1 MHKHFYLYKWK
12 ICSKCNFIHVYIK
25 DTCIKFQRKIQQ
37 SCIPIQRPFLNS
49 SNILSKYNKMPHIM
63 VEFGVPTFDH
73 YLHSITTHKYV
84 PLEHHTLPYSSD
96 SLPSESS
103 AHPSCT
109 SLSLS
114 LHTLQPGGDLQ
125 WSPRSGTYMSA
136 TKHTTQF
143 SKTPSPVLHIDF
155 LSNSFTSFP
164 IRLNSK

>member
-1 MHKHFYLYKWK
+1 MHKHFYLYKCK

-37 SCIPIQRPFLNS
+37 SCIPIQRPLLHS

-114 LHTLQPGGDLQ
+114 PHTATWRGPTMVTQIGYIHVCYKTHNPILQ
-125 WSPRSGTYMSA
+125 
-136 TKHTTQF
+136 
-143 SKTPSPVLHIDF
+143 
-155 LSNSFTSFP
+155 NSFSCVAY
-164 IRLNSK
+164 

>member
-1 MHKHFYLYKWK
+1 MHKHFYLYKCK

-114 LHTLQPGGDLQ
+114 LSTHCDLE
-125 WSPRSGTYMSA
+125 GTYNGHPDRV
-136 TKHTTQF
+136 HTCLLQNTQ
-143 SKTPSPVLHIDF
+143 PNSPKLLLLCCILIF
-155 LSNSFTSFP
+155 
-164 IRLNSK
+164 